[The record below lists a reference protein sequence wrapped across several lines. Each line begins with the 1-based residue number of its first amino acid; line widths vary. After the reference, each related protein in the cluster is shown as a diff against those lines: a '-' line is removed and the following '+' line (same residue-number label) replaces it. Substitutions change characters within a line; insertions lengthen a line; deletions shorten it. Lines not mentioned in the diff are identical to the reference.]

1 MIWYETITMLLGAVV
16 GLMVLGVPVAFAF
29 LIVNVV
35 GVLVFFGG
43 IVGIEQLVA
52 NATESVTTF
61 ALVPVPLF
69 LLMGEIFFH
78 TGMAMRVFDALDK
91 CFGRLPG
98 RLSYLTVVG
107 GTLFATLSGSS
118 MANTAMLGSLMV
130 PEMTA
135 RGYKKHMVI
144 GPILGTGGL
153 AIIIPPS
160 SLAVLLGS
168 LARIDIGAL
177 LIAGLVPG
185 LLLAVAYM
193 TVIFFQVRRDP
204 GAAPGYDVE
213 RATAVELLKVIA
225 INILPMSVVVFA
237 VVGLIIVG
245 VATPTEASAFGV
257 ISVLL
262 LAFVYRCFTWDAL
275 SRAVEGTTRVTAM
288 VFLIIIG
295 SSTFSQIL
303 TFSGATPGLLSQV
316 TGFEVSPY
324 VMLFFMFL
332 ILLFLGMFMDQV
344 SMMLITLPVFIPLAQ
359 SFGLDMVWFG
369 LFMLLGLEVG
379 LITPPFGL
387 LLFVM
392 LGVGPPGTALPEVA
406 RAAVPY
412 ILCVFVL
419 LLVLALIPDIA
430 LFLPATIG

>member
-1 MIWYETITMLLGAVV
+1 MIWYETITLLLGAVV

-29 LIVNVV
+29 LLVNVV

-78 TGMAMRVFDALDK
+78 TGMALRVFDALDK

-185 LLLAVAYM
+185 LLLAVAYV
-193 TVIFFQVRRDP
+193 TVIFLQVRRDP

-213 RATAVELLKVIA
+213 RATAVELLKVVA
-225 INILPMSVVVFA
+225 INILPMGVVVFA

-262 LAFVYRCFTWDAL
+262 LALAYRCFTWDAL
-275 SRAVEGTTRVTAM
+275 TRAVEGTTRVTAM

-419 LLVLALIPDIA
+419 MLVLALFPDIA
-430 LFLPATIG
+430 LFLPAAIG

>member
-1 MIWYETITMLLGAVV
+1 MIWYETITLLLGAVV

-29 LIVNVV
+29 LLVNVV

-78 TGMAMRVFDALDK
+78 TGMALRVFDALDK

-185 LLLAVAYM
+185 LLLAVAYV
-193 TVIFFQVRRDP
+193 TVIFFQVRHDP

-225 INILPMSVVVFA
+225 INILPMGVVVFA

-257 ISVLL
+257 VSVLL
-262 LAFVYRCFTWDAL
+262 LAFAYRCFTWDAL

-324 VMLFFMFL
+324 AMLFFMFL

-419 LLVLALIPDIA
+419 LLVLTLFPDIA
-430 LFLPATIG
+430 LFLPAAIG